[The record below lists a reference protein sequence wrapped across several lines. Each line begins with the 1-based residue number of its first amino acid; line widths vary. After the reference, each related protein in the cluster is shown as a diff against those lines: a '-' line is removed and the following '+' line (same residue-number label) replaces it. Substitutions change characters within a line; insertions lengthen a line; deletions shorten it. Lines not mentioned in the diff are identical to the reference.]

1 MCRPLAGPAW
11 LRKTGDYSGLATLPV
26 RWRQAY
32 HAVFGRLETRPWA
45 KWIPLTTHDGP
56 VRAWMAR
63 PDTAPRGGV
72 VVIQEIFG
80 VNPHIR
86 AVTDRFAEVRVS
98 GNYPT
103 CTQG

>member
-1 MCRPLAGPAW
+1 MG
-11 LRKTGDYSGLATLPV
+11 
-26 RWRQAY
+26 
-32 HAVFGRLETRPWA
+32 E
-45 KWIPLTTHDGP
+45 WIALTTPEGP

-63 PDTAPRGGV
+63 PDSAPRGTV

-86 AVTDRFAEVRVS
+86 AVTDRFARARGS